1 MKAKILKSAAL
12 SGTLLVLIYTAIIS
26 TADGITKLLAGGY
39 AAPQLYAIS
48 GGLVVLFTLLADRV
62 KPQSEGMRTTKPG
75 AMALRA
81 AMTVLSTICYFYSF
95 RLLPFAE
102 VFIFIGMVPIF
113 AGVFSGL
120 ILREHVR
127 LQVWLALA
135 AGFIGVLMIFPEG
148 LHSVTLGHAVALVAS
163 LSGTL
168 SMVMARYIGKFES
181 NSLAQVFYPNLA
193 IMICM
198 GAALPFVFKPMP
210 ITDVLWAVA
219 YAFCLFGARW
229 ILVVSLRKLPAYAV
243 TPLMNMQFVWM
254 VLIGAIFFGEV
265 PGTYIYFGV
274 AVVIAAGLYLIYDQ
288 NSPRARRGWDR
299 YMSRI
304 SDAGES
310 LVEEPVPARAT
321 SR

>member
-62 KPQSEGMRTTKPG
+62 KRQSEGMRTTKPG

-163 LSGTL
+163 L
-168 SMVMARYIGKFES
+168 
-181 NSLAQVFYPNLA
+181 
-193 IMICM
+193 
-198 GAALPFVFKPMP
+198 
-210 ITDVLWAVA
+210 
-219 YAFCLFGARW
+219 
-229 ILVVSLRKLPAYAV
+229 VSLWVTADESVIKDARKRWLRVELEGCDAMEDPSPDIVRRRSRLRRPHSTDA
-243 TPLMNMQFVWM
+243 LN
-254 VLIGAIFFGEV
+254 GR
-265 PGTYIYFGV
+265 PGS
-274 AVVIAAGLYLIYDQ
+274 AML
-288 NSPRARRGWDR
+288 
-299 YMSRI
+299 
-304 SDAGES
+304 
-310 LVEEPVPARAT
+310 
-321 SR
+321 